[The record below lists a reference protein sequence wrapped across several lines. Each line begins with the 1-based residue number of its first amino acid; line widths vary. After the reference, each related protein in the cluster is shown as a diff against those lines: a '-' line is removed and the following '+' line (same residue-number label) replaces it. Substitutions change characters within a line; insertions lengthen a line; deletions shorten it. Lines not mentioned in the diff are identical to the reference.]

1 MLVIGMGLMACPKLL
16 MMDEPS
22 QGLSPL
28 YALKTLDV
36 LKELNK
42 RDKLT
47 ILLVEQNVNYALKY
61 GDRGYVLENGR
72 IALSGACSELGDNEH
87 VKKAYLGL

>member
-1 MLVIGMGLMACPKLL
+1 MLVIGVGLMVCPKLL

-36 LKELNK
+36 LKDLNK
-42 RDKLT
+42 GDKLT
-47 ILLVEQNVNYALKY
+47 ILLVEQNVN
-61 GDRGYVLENGR
+61 
-72 IALSGACSELGDNEH
+72 
-87 VKKAYLGL
+87 